1 MATAVYTQNHTI
13 SLEALDH
20 TGRTSISLEG
30 CQTPVS
36 QQGSEIQATQSAQLQ
51 ELSRARASILVTTLT
66 GLTFVGSMSGGL
78 LTVCLPGIAKDLNL
92 PDSLLL
98 W

>member
-13 SLEALDH
+13 SLEALDDA
-20 TGRTSISLEG
+20 GRISLEG

-36 QQGSEIQATQSAQLQ
+36 QQGSEVQATHSAQTQ